1 MSYRDECSSV
11 HPCSHLAVYMSH
23 FVLPTMRLGAMAAD
37 VISCRKQLGLPVLTS
52 HFLLSFVPAITSRW
66 RDVAYLAWQSSLARL
81 SLASHACSVDLYTGY
96 LMLWRRYCR

>member
-1 MSYRDECSSV
+1 MSSRDECSSV
-11 HPCSHLAVYMSH
+11 RPCSPLAAYMSH
-23 FVLPTMRLGAMAAD
+23 FALPTMRAAD